1 LFHQIENFNNKK
13 KIAMKQQLLTL
24 AIFLLLGIGAAA
36 QQQAVVRGTV
46 QDQKGNGL
54 PAVSI
59 ALLNAKDSALVKAA
73 ISGENGHYEIA
84 TTGSGNFLL
93 SFSAVGFETN
103 YSKPFG
109 LEAGQT
115 IEVPSASLQNQSKQL
130 AGVTVTASKPLVQ
143 VKADRTIFN
152 VQNSINA
159 TGSTALEI
167 LQKTPGVQVDD
178 KENISVKGKK
188 GVRIYVDGRMSQLTS
203 EDLAAYLKSIN
214 SNDIEAIEIISNPG
228 SKYDASGNA
237 GIINIRLKKNSS
249 KGANGSI
256 TAGFIQGITP
266 KANAAANFNY
276 RNKKVNVFANAG
288 VNIGKYQYTPGG
300 ERIQKDTQYVQNLT
314 LTQGNTNYNLKA
326 GADYFINNQQTIGI
340 IATAGVA
347 NSDWNSASGA
357 DIYYHPTGEYVKTLV
372 ALNDAPRKRTN
383 FNTNLNYR
391 YADTNGVEIN
401 LDADYGFFRGRS
413 VSTQPNFYTDKEGKL
428 LSQVITSNSTP
439 TDINIYSAKVD
450 FVVPVAKGKLGFGGK
465 FAHVETDNTS
475 DFYINSDNSSVKAND
490 RSFDFVYTELVSA
503 AYVTYQRPLGEKLS
517 LNAGVRV
524 EHTNS
529 ESKLNRHDGL
539 VQSDNNVMR
548 DYVDFFPNAALTFNL
563 NKSNTFNLSYSR
575 RIDRPVYQDLNPFEL
590 KIDELT
596 YLKGNSFLRPQYTD
610 NVELSHTWNNTITT
624 SIGYSHVKD
633 YATYATDTLNNA
645 TFLTSRNLASQDII
659 NASVSAPFTIQSW
672 WRGFATV
679 WFNYQVFDGE
689 ISNSKVD
696 EQATAYGAFL
706 QQSFTI
712 GHGYTAELSGY
723 FNGPSRFGPTWKVK
737 SMGGVDAGI
746 QKTVLNNNGTVRISA
761 TDIFHT
767 ANRWRASN
775 NFGGL
780 IANVNLGMETQTVRV
795 SFTYRLGNNILKA
808 SRERKTGLEAEAKR
822 IKTD

>member
-1 LFHQIENFNNKK
+1 
-13 KIAMKQQLLTL
+13 MKQQLLKL
-24 AIFLLLGIGAAA
+24 AILPLLAVLSVGALA

-54 PAVSI
+54 AAVSI
-59 ALLNAKDSALVKAA
+59 ALLHSKDSSLVKAA
-73 ISGENGHYEIA
+73 VSGEKGEYEIEVSG
-84 TTGSGNFLL
+84 TGNFLL
-93 SFSAVGFETN
+93 SYSAVGFETR
-103 YSKPFG
+103 YSKTFH
-109 LEAGQT
+109 LAAGQT
-115 IEVPSASLQNQSKQL
+115 FDAPAASLQNQTKEL
-130 AGVTVTASKPLVQ
+130 AGVTITASKPLVQ
-143 VKADRTIFN
+143 VKPDRTIFN

-167 LQKTPGVQVDD
+167 LQKTPGVQIDD
-178 KENISVKGKK
+178 KDNISMKGKK
-188 GVRIYVDGRMSQLTS
+188 GVRIYIDGRMSQLTS
-203 EDLAAYLKSIN
+203 EDLATYLKSIN

-237 GIINIRLKKNSS
+237 GVINIRLKKNSN

-266 KANAAANFNY
+266 KGNAAANFNF

-288 VNIGKYQYTPGG
+288 VNIGKYEYTPGG
-300 ERIQKDTQYVQNLT
+300 VRIQKDTQYVQNLT
-314 LTQGNTNYNLKA
+314 LTQGNTNYNIKA
-326 GADYFINNQQTIGI
+326 GADYFINDRQTIGI
-340 IATAGVA
+340 ITTAGIA
-347 NSDWNSASGA
+347 NVDWNSSSRA

-401 LDADYGFFRGRS
+401 IDADYGFFRGRT

-428 LSQVITSNSTP
+428 LSEIITRNSTP
-439 TDINIYSAKVD
+439 TDINIYSGKVD
-450 FVVPVAKGKLGFGGK
+450 FVFPAGKGKVGFGGK
-465 FAHVETDNTS
+465 FTYVETDNTS
-475 DFYINSDNSSVKAND
+475 DFFVNANNGSVKAND
-490 RSFDFVYTELVSA
+490 RSFDFLYTELVSA
-503 AYVTYQRPLGEKLS
+503 AYVTYQRQLHEKLS

-529 ESKLNRHDGL
+529 ESKLNRHDGI
-539 VQSDNNVMR
+539 VQPDNNVTR
-548 DYVDFFPNAALTFNL
+548 DYVDFFPNAALTYNL
-563 NKSNTFNLSYSR
+563 DKKNTFSLSYSR

-596 YLKGNSFLRPQYTD
+596 YIKGNSFLRPQYTD
-610 NVELSHTWNNTITT
+610 NIELSHTWNNTIIT
-624 SIGYSHVKD
+624 SVGYSYVKD
-633 YATYATDTLNNA
+633 YATQTTDTLNNS
-645 TFLTSRNLASQDII
+645 TFLTSRNLASQKLF

-679 WFNYQVFDGE
+679 WANYQVFDGE

-696 EQATAYGAFL
+696 EKATAYGAAL

-712 GHGYTAELSGY
+712 GKGYSAEVSSW

-737 SMGGVDAGI
+737 AMGGVDVGI
-746 QKTVLNNNGTVRISA
+746 QKQVLNNNGTVKISA

-767 ANRWRASN
+767 ANAFRAYN
-775 NFGGL
+775 DFGGL
-780 IANVNLGMETQTVRV
+780 LADIRVGTESQTVRV

-808 SRERKTGLEAEAKR
+808 SRQRQTGLDSESKR
-822 IKTD
+822 IKSE